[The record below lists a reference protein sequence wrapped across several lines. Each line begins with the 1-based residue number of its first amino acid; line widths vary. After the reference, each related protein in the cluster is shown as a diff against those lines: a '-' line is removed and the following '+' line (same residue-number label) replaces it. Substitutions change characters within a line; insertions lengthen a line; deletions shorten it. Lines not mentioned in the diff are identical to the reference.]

1 MDVAGNGWIRSLRR
15 HLGESTYALVE
26 RQGAT
31 FVEVLDEALQLDCA
45 LAGTSDTPKQE
56 WSGAG
61 HLEGR
66 TVKIVADGSVVTD
79 AVVQGGSITLD
90 QPARSVQ
97 MGLPFT
103 HLIEPLPPSTQ
114 AITGGQGS
122 KLRPISVTF
131 RLLRTSVLYL
141 DTGRGLVHIPFKRFG
156 AGILDTPPQPF
167 SGDVTVRTLGWRD
180 SGIAPLWRIE
190 QDVPLPLTLLSV
202 STELSVAG

>member
-1 MDVAGNGWIRSLRR
+1 MDPFAPSQPWVNRR
-15 HLGESTYALVE
+15 TLSSSAK
-26 RQGAT
+26 GAT

-141 DTGRGLVHIPFKRFG
+141 DTGRGLVHIHFKRFG

-190 QDVPLPLTLLSV
+190 QNVPLPLTLLSV